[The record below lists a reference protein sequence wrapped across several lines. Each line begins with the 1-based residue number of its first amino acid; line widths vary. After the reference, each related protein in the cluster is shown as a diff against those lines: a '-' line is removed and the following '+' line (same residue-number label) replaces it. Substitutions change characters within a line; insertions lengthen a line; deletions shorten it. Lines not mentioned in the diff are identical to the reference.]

1 MLIAFTSTATRQEA
15 EALARLAIEH
25 SHAVCVQIDGPLTS
39 VYRWKGSIDQAEEF
53 RLAFKCMPDQL
64 AGLEARILRAHS
76 YDTPE
81 WIVISSE
88 HVGEKYLN
96 WAIETSTPARFS

>member
-1 MLIAFTSTATRQEA
+1 MLIAFTTTGSRQEA
-15 EALARLAIEH
+15 ETLALTAIEH
-25 SHAVCVQIDGPLTS
+25 SLAVCAQIDGPITS
-39 VYRWKGSIDQAEEF
+39 VFRWQGKVEQAQEF
-53 RLAFKCMPDQL
+53 RIAFKCLPDQL
-64 AGLEARILRAHS
+64 AALEARILRTHS

-81 WIVISSE
+81 WIVVSSE